1 VGAPQFVLKSYKQI
15 MPDFLQSTW
24 DTILGFTHAY
34 GYHAVVPTLLLD
46 PAGVPWAWIFLML
59 IAGEAKLNIAWM
71 LGYGVA
77 VMTVMDHA
85 LYALGYYGG
94 RPLLNRLAQ
103 RWPKVAAA
111 MTASEK
117 TMRGKG
123 VWMVAWGRYL
133 PVVGRWVGTGAA
145 LANVPYLR
153 FAIFDALG
161 VAVTVLGFG
170 AVAHFIGREIIQYP
184 WFPQAI
190 LGAYLFTTVVTALA
204 TAYGMWRV
212 KQRKAQNQI

>member
-1 VGAPQFVLKSYKQI
+1 

-59 IAGEAKLNIAWM
+59 IAGEAKLNIVLM
-71 LGYGVA
+71 LGYGFA
-77 VMTVMDHA
+77 VLTLLDHA
-85 LYALGYYGG
+85 FYAVGYFGG
-94 RPLLNRLAQ
+94 RPLLAKLAE

-117 TMRGKG
+117 AMRGKG
-123 VWMVAWGRYL
+123 VWMVAWGRYV

-153 FAIFDALG
+153 FALFDLLG
-161 VAVTVLGFG
+161 VSATVLGFG
-170 AVAHFIGREIIQYP
+170 AAAHFIGREIIDYP
-184 WFPQAI
+184 WFSQAI
-190 LGAYLFTTVVTALA
+190 LGAYIFSTVATALVTAF
-204 TAYGMWRV
+204 GIWRA
-212 KQRKAQNQI
+212 KQRKAPNQT

>member
-1 VGAPQFVLKSYKQI
+1 

-59 IAGEAKLNIAWM
+59 IAGEAKLNITLM
-71 LGYGVA
+71 LGYGFA
-77 VMTVMDHA
+77 VLTILDHA
-85 LYALGYYGG
+85 FYAVGYFGG
-94 RPLLNRLAQ
+94 RPLLAKLAG

-117 TMRGKG
+117 AMRGKG
-123 VWMVAWGRYL
+123 VWMVAWGRYV

-153 FAIFDALG
+153 FALFDLLG
-161 VAVTVLGFG
+161 VSATVLGFG
-170 AVAHFIGREIIQYP
+170 AAAHFIGREIIDYP
-184 WFPQAI
+184 WFSQAI
-190 LGAYLFTTVVTALA
+190 LGAYIFSTVATALVTAF
-204 TAYGMWRV
+204 GIWRA
-212 KQRKAQNQI
+212 KQRKAPNQT